1 MKYDEL
7 GNRMKSNYESRT
19 RSYLP
24 RRSYVIIRL
33 DGKAF
38 HSYVKGLKKPFDS
51 GLVEDMNAT
60 AMHLCKSIQ
69 GAKLAYVQ
77 SDEISILITDFDTLT
92 TDAWFNYAVDK
103 MCSVSASI
111 ATSHFN
117 KLRLLRKIKE
127 TPSEGVDYFIPLTL
141 PLTLVLSLKE
151 ANFDSR
157 VFTIPSKTEVQNYF
171 IWRQQDA
178 VRNSISAVAQS
189 LYSHEELK
197 NKNTSMMQEMIFQKG
212 QNWNNIEDGLKRG
225 RLVTKTTI
233 GWEVVGAPHF
243 SKDQEYLKNIIPV
256 NE

>member
-24 RRSYVIIRL
+24 RRSYVIIRI

-38 HSYVKGLKKPFDS
+38 HSYVKALVKPFDS
-51 GLVEDMNAT
+51 GLVEDMNTT
-60 AMHLCKSIQ
+60 ALQLCKSIQ

-77 SDEISILITDFDTLT
+77 SDEISILVTDFDTLT

-103 MCSVSASI
+103 MCSVSASF
-111 ATSHFN
+111 ATSCFN
-117 KLRLLRKIKE
+117 KLRLLRFLKKE
-127 TPSEGVDYFIPLTL
+127 SFNYHGELLEQVQK
-141 PLTLVLSLKE
+141 LKE

-157 VFTIPSKTEVQNYF
+157 AFTIPSKTEVQNYF

-189 LYSHEELK
+189 LYSHKELE

-212 QNWNNIEDGLKRG
+212 QNWNNFEGGLKRG
-225 RLVTKTTI
+225 RLVTKTAV
-233 GWEVVGAPHF
+233 GWEVIGAPHF

>member
-33 DGKAF
+33 DGKSF

-60 AMHLCKSIQ
+60 AMQLCKSIQ

-77 SDEISILITDFDTLT
+77 SDEISILVTDFDTLT

-103 MCSVSASI
+103 MCSISASI
-111 ATSHFN
+111 ATSYFN
-117 KLRLLRKIKE
+117 KLRLLRFLKKE
-127 TPSEGVDYFIPLTL
+127 SFNYHGELLEQVEK
-141 PLTLVLSLKE
+141 LKE

-171 IWRQQDA
+171 IWRQQDT
-178 VRNSISAVAQS
+178 VRNSISSVAQS
-189 LYSHEELK
+189 LYSHKELE
-197 NKNTSMMQEMIFQKG
+197 NKNTSMMQEMIFQRG
-212 QNWNNIEDGLKRG
+212 QNWNNYEDGLKRG
-225 RLVTKTTI
+225 RLVIKGSN
-233 GWEVVGAPHF
+233 GWEVIGSPQF
-243 SKDQEYLKNIIPV
+243 SKDQNFLKNLIPT

>member
-19 RSYLP
+19 RVYLN
-24 RRSYVIIRL
+24 RRSYVIIRI
-33 DGKAF
+33 DGKCF
-38 HSYVKGLKKPFDS
+38 KSYTRGLEKPFDS
-51 GLVEDMNAT
+51 GLVEDMNVT

-69 GAKLAYVQ
+69 GAKLAYIQ

-111 ATSHFN
+111 ATSYFN
-117 KLRLLRKIKE
+117 KLRLLRFLKKE
-127 TPSEGVDYFIPLTL
+127 SFNYHGELLEQVQK
-141 PLTLVLSLKE
+141 LKE

-189 LYSHEELK
+189 LYSKEELK
-197 NKNTSMMQEMIFQKG
+197 NKNTLMMQEMIFKKG

-225 RLVTKTTI
+225 RLVTKTTV
-233 GWEVVGAPHF
+233 GWEVVGAVHF